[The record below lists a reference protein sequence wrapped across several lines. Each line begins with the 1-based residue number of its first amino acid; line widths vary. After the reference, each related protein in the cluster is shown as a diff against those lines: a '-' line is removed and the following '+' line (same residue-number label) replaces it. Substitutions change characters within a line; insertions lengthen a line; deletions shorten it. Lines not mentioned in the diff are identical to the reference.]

1 MNFPSTNWSLLAR
14 TTLEGQ
20 AEARAALE
28 ELCRRYWS
36 PLRHFIQRRGFSETE
51 AQDVT
56 QDFLLHLLKGNSLQ
70 RADRER
76 GRFRSFLLGALM
88 HFLADEYDRRQ
99 AQKRG
104 AGVLPVPLEDG
115 TDKLADPGPADA
127 SSFDREWAL
136 AILENALLRLEG
148 EFAESGKTATFAG
161 LRSFLPGALE
171 TPGYD
176 VAAAQLG
183 LSLPAFK
190 SEVHRARQRFKLLV
204 REEVTA
210 TVSLPHEIESE
221 ITHLQQV
228 LMDPGTDLR
237 VRLKPSPPVS

>member
-1 MNFPSTNWSLLAR
+1 MIFPSTNWTLLAQ

-28 ELCRRYWS
+28 ELCRRYWL
-36 PLRHFIQRRGFSETE
+36 PLHHFIRRRGFSETE

-56 QDFLLHLLKGNSLQ
+56 QEFLLHLLEHNSLE

-88 HFLADEYDRRQ
+88 HFLADEFDRRH
-99 AQKRG
+99 ALKRG
-104 AGVLPVPLEDG
+104 AGVVPVPLDDS
-115 TDKLADPGPADA
+115 TDVVANPNAADD

-136 AILENALLRLEG
+136 ATLENAFRRLEC
-148 EFAESGKTATFAG
+148 EFAGAGKTSTFAV

-171 TPGYD
+171 TPGYE
-176 VAAAQLG
+176 VAAAQLV

-190 SEVHRARQRFKLLV
+190 SEVHRARQRFKLLL

-210 TVSLPHEIESE
+210 TVSLPHEIEDE

-228 LMDPGTDLR
+228 LMNPGTDLGS
-237 VRLKPSPPVS
+237 RLKPSPPIS

>member
-1 MNFPSTNWSLLAR
+1 MIFPTTHWSLLAR

-36 PLRHFIQRRGFSETE
+36 PLHHFIRLRGYSETE

-56 QDFLLHLLKGNSLQ
+56 QEFLLHLLQDNSLQ
-70 RADRER
+70 RADREQ
-76 GRFRSFLLGALM
+76 GRFRSFLLGAQM
-88 HFLADEYDRRQ
+88 HFLADEFDRRH
-99 AQKRG
+99 ARKRG
-104 AGVLPVPLEDG
+104 AGVVPVPLDDG
-115 TDKLADPGPADA
+115 TDKLANPIAADYG
-127 SSFDREWAL
+127 SFDREWAL
-136 AILENALLRLEG
+136 AVLENSLRRIEA
-148 EFAESGKTATFAG
+148 EFADAGKSTAYAV
-161 LRSFLPGALE
+161 LRHFLPGALE

-210 TVSLPHEIESE
+210 TVCLPHEIEAE
-221 ITHLQQV
+221 MTHLQQV
-228 LMDPGTDLR
+228 LMNPGTDLGAR
-237 VRLKPSPPVS
+237 MKPSPPDS